1 MPSLPIAPIPPISP
15 INSHR
20 KKAVNHAATVL
31 LPLICMFCMQRCHRC
46 PSSAWFSIAKRFFP
60 DYKSGFFLRDGIHI
74 QRSCLKRIFD
84 EHQSLLRM
92 FKKKFFSKGSAHGFI
107 PFFVYNIY
115 LKFVLIRLNSSFEN
129 VIKE

>member
-1 MPSLPIAPIPPISP
+1 
-15 INSHR
+15 
-20 KKAVNHAATVL
+20 
-31 LPLICMFCMQRCHRC
+31 
-46 PSSAWFSIAKRFFP
+46 
-60 DYKSGFFLRDGIHI
+60 
-74 QRSCLKRIFD
+74 
-84 EHQSLLRM
+84 M